1 MKGSFESL
9 PTRDILILQQIHES
23 GEDDATALSQEL
35 HESRAKIIARLHA
48 LRQKGLVV
56 IRDVYGEIIV
66 SLSPKG
72 LGMVKYL
79 WSNGL
84 TV

>member
-1 MKGSFESL
+1 MTGSYESL

-35 HESRAKIIARLHA
+35 QESREKIIARLHA

-56 IRDVYGEIIV
+56 LQDMYGEIIV

-72 LGMVKYL
+72 VGMVKYL
-79 WSNGL
+79 WSSGL
-84 TV
+84 AV